1 MMKAH
6 NPKKTPPPSDWHNAD
21 IQAALKKR
29 GWTLRKL
36 SQAHGYEAS
45 AAAHAFRRSW
55 PRIERI
61 IAHVIGV
68 EPWEIWPSRYDEDHR
83 PVIGVRRRLLVFQYT
98 NPDTNPDTNPAVPF
112 NVQTRGPG

>member
-1 MMKAH
+1 MMTPRAL
-6 NPKKTPPPSDWHNAD
+6 KKIASNSDWHNAD

-45 AAAHAFRRSW
+45 AAAHAFMRPW

-61 IAHVIGV
+61 IARAIDVGP
-68 EPWEIWPSRYDEDHR
+68 ETIWPSRYDEHGN
-83 PVIGVRRRLLVFQYT
+83 PVSGSRKRSLLKNTSPNKKGNVYIGG
-98 NPDTNPDTNPAVPF
+98 NK
-112 NVQTRGPG
+112 